1 MYSLQANL
9 LSAKS
14 NMHELMLV
22 SISFCLL
29 LASSID
35 NFFVGNMLKVFW
47 LLSLFLVSKINLGA
61 AIALYGVSVVIYS
74 VHHFNAWGSLVER
87 PDNFALIIILL
98 SFLFSNF
105 HKYILSKARNLGLL
119 IFIFIASALIL
130 TAAQGLMTRI
140 VFAEFM
146 RTFGISL
153 CLFLL
158 LMISPISPKEARSFF
173 YIIIVFG
180 LYVAA
185 VSLIERIG
193 YHSYLIPPWIGDPS
207 FNRTMA
213 EGRSGGPFLQSEFN
227 GMALSMIFCIIWGAI
242 ISETFRFNL
251 ILFFISFLCLIAIL
265 FTYTRAAWL
274 SAVFASLIFLIMPHS
289 TARKGLRRLAII
301 SIGIILLLIV
311 VMFPVKIAKERL
323 GDAGT
328 AYYRINV
335 WVAGLR
341 MVSQK
346 PLFGYGIGQFQ
357 EKLFGYHYPL
367 LSSLGSSL
375 EYKEISGEGNIAHN
389 TLLSILVEQ
398 GFFGLILYLLITYK
412 IYKRA
417 KDSIYFIWPQNGLLF
432 VSTFMLVY
440 IINSQ
445 FVVAHDPG
453 VNIIFYGTLGIISGL
468 ANNKPTNTIN

>member
-1 MYSLQANL
+1 MHTPEANIL
-9 LSAKS
+9 LAKLHI
-14 NMHELMLV
+14 NDIIIV
-22 SISFCLL
+22 SISFCFLFV
-29 LASSID
+29 SSID
-35 NFFVGNMLKVFW
+35 DLFVGNAIKIFW
-47 LLSLFLVSKINLGA
+47 LLSLFIVTKINFGA

-74 VHHFNAWGSLVER
+74 VHHFNAWGSFIER

-98 SFLFSNF
+98 SFFIKNF
-105 HKYILSKARNLGLL
+105 RKDILSKASTLGILIL
-119 IFIFIASALIL
+119 IFIVSALTL

-158 LMISPISPKEARSFF
+158 LMISPISPKDARSFF
-173 YIIIVFG
+173 SIIILFG

-185 VSLIERIG
+185 ISIIERIG
-193 YHSYLIPPWIGDPS
+193 YPSYMIPPWIGDPAL
-207 FNRTMA
+207 NRTIA

-242 ISETFRFNL
+242 ISEMFRFKL
-251 ILFFISFLCLIAIL
+251 ILFLISFLCLIAIF

-274 SAVFASLIFLIMPHS
+274 SAVLACLMFLIMPHS
-289 TARKGLRRLAII
+289 AAKKGVRRLMII
-301 SIGIILLLIV
+301 SIGIILLSIV
-311 VMFPVKIAKERL
+311 VMFPVNMAKERL

-341 MVSQK
+341 MVVQK

-357 EKLFGYHYPL
+357 EKLFDYHYPL
-367 LSSLGSSL
+367 PSRLGSSL

-398 GFFGLILYLLITYK
+398 GFFGLLLYLLITYN
-412 IYKRA
+412 IYQRVKM
-417 KDSIYFIWPQNGLLF
+417 SIYSIWPQNGLLF

-445 FVVAHDPG
+445 FIVAHDPG

-468 ANNKPTNTIN
+468 ANNKPLNNFY